1 MQVPMIQVRLQ
12 CGAQAP
18 LSLAAA
24 LASLAETCLSM
35 QGLTQ
40 IHARALRSHLQD
52 HPMVLAKIFRFAAV
66 TPSGDLRYAH
76 RLFDQI
82 PRPNGFFHNLLI
94 RGYSS
99 SSQPCVSVD
108 LFNQMRRNG
117 VDPDGHS
124 FTFLLKARSRMEG
137 RSDDVHGLVV
147 RLGFSGYLFVKNA
160 LIHMYAMGGMPAG
173 ARRVFDETRAADVVS
188 WSGLVTAHVR
198 AGELELAR
206 EVFDAM
212 PERDVVS
219 WTALISGYTQASRS
233 REALELFWDMG
244 EAGVWPDEV
253 TMVSVI
259 SACSNLKDG
268 ETGLKIHRYIEE
280 NGFGWMVSLGNALIH
295 MHAQCGCMEQAWQ
308 VFNGMGRR
316 SSITWNCMI
325 LACANHGDA
334 EDAIDLFQR
343 MVQSNMRPDK
353 ATFLALLVAYA
364 HKGLVDEGYRLFRCM
379 RREFSI
385 EAGIEHYGC
394 MVDTLG
400 RAGRLEEAYNLII
413 RMPMPSNDV
422 IWGSLLAAC
431 RIYHDVE
438 MGERVVRKLFELNPR
453 KGGYYVLLRDIYIA
467 AGRTDEANEMEQT
480 MAADGALKTPGYSW
494 LGG

>member
-1 MQVPMIQVRLQ
+1 MIQVQ
-12 CGAQAP
+12 QECGAQAA
-18 LSLAAA
+18 LGLASA

-40 IHARALRSHLQD
+40 IHARALRSHLHD
-52 HPMVLAKIFRFAAV
+52 HPLVLAKIFRFAAV
-66 TPSGDLRYAH
+66 SPSGDLRYAH

-82 PRPNGFFHNLLI
+82 PRPNTFFHNLLI

-99 SSQPCVSVD
+99 SSWPCVSAD

-124 FTFLLKARSRMEG
+124 FTFLLKARSRMKG
-137 RSDDVHGLVV
+137 RGDDVHGLVV
-147 RLGFSGYLFVKNA
+147 RLGFSRYLFVKNA
-160 LIHMYAMGGMPAG
+160 LIHMYAMRGMPAG
-173 ARRVFDETRAADVVS
+173 ARRVFDETQAADVVS
-188 WSGLVTAHVR
+188 WSGLVVAHVR

-219 WTALISGYTQASRS
+219 WTALISGYSQASRP
-233 REALELFWDMG
+233 REALELFFDMR

-253 TMVSVI
+253 TMVGVI
-259 SACSNLKDG
+259 SACSTLKDG
-268 ETGLKIHRYIEE
+268 ETGLEIHRYIEE
-280 NGFGWMVSLGNALIH
+280 NGFGWMVSLSNALIH
-295 MHAQCGCMEQAWQ
+295 MYAQCGCMERARQ
-308 VFNGMGRR
+308 VFNGMRRR
-316 SSITWNCMI
+316 SLITWNCMI

-334 EDAIDLFQR
+334 EDALDLFQR
-343 MVQSNMRPDK
+343 MLQSNVQPDK
-353 ATFLALLVAYA
+353 ATFLALFVAYA
-364 HKGLVDEGYRLFRCM
+364 HKGLVDEGYRLFGRM
-379 RREFSI
+379 QREYFI

-394 MVDTLG
+394 MVDMLG

-413 RMPMPSNDV
+413 SMPMPSNDV
-422 IWGSLLAAC
+422 VWGSLLAAC
-431 RIYHDVE
+431 RTYRDVE
-438 MGERVVRKLFELNPR
+438 MGERVVQKLLELNPG

-467 AGRTDEANEMEQT
+467 AGRMDEANEMELT
-480 MAADGALKTPGYSW
+480 MAADGASKTPGYSW